1 MQPAELR
8 IDEPG
13 QDRPADIRADH
24 EQLAMCE
31 VDHEQD
37 AVHHGVTKRDEAV
50 DRAEREAEDELLR
63 QHLDHVHGWRSR
75 GGAAAAAEVSTNN
88 SAAQKTVPAPSR
100 GSSGGGWGTVV
111 RRGTPSPPRPSP

>member
-37 AVHHGVTKRDEAV
+37 AVHHGVTERDEAV
-50 DRAEREAEDELLR
+50 DRTEREAEDELLR
-63 QHLDHVHGWRSR
+63 QHLDHVHGRRSR
-75 GGAAAAAEVSTNN
+75 GGAAAVMEVW
-88 SAAQKTVPAPSR
+88 AKRVWPQKTAANA
-100 GSSGGGWGTVV
+100 
-111 RRGTPSPPRPSP
+111 